1 MCVCIKYI
9 YIYMSVY
16 YVYNI
21 RIIMYV
27 RAHMMIYNIV
37 YALNG
42 RHCPL
47 VTLVLV
53 IIFSL
58 PPTSPSHPFELTYPF
73 R

>member
-1 MCVCIKYI
+1 
-9 YIYMSVY
+9 MSVY

-27 RAHMMIYNIV
+27 RAHMIYNIV

-53 IIFSL
+53 IIFPASDI
-58 PPTSPSHPFELTYPF
+58 TLTPLRAHVPVSVIVLNRLYVI
-73 R
+73 

>member
-1 MCVCIKYI
+1 MCVCIK

-53 IIFSL
+53 IIFPASDITL
-58 PPTSPSHPFELTYPF
+58 IPF
-73 R
+73 RAHVPVSVIV